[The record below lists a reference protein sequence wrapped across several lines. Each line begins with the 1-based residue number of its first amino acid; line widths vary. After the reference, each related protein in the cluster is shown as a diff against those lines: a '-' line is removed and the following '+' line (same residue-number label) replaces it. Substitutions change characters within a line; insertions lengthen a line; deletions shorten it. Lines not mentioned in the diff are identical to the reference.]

1 MKNTQKYL
9 DYEDCGI
16 FCHELSVILQAGIP
30 LHQGMQSLKETYADT
45 KYGNY
50 FAQISEQLDT
60 RGTLNEALSES
71 KIFPPYLVAM
81 VKIGEVSGKL
91 DSVTEQLATYYEN
104 QAEIQKNIKHALVYP
119 AVLLGLMAIVIIILV
134 TQVLPIFK
142 EVFAGLGVDI
152 NTNQYVNFGVI
163 LSYVALV
170 IIGILL
176 VLAIIFL
183 IMVKTGNSKKAVSI
197 LGKIVP
203 SIKKMQTANASGRF
217 ASEMALLL
225 DSGYQAKEAMELI
238 KDTLDDEEDKEK
250 MVAIEKEMSSGV
262 TFSKAVSDQKLF
274 EPLHLKMIQIGQMT
288 GTEVTTLN
296 KLAKIYH
303 DEVNNNLTHLLAVL
317 EPTLVGILAV
327 VVGIILLAVILP
339 LLGILAVL
347 G

>member
-1 MKNTQKYL
+1 MKNSQKYL

-45 KYGNY
+45 KYGDY
-50 FAQISEQLDT
+50 FVHISECLET
-60 RGTLNEALSES
+60 RGTLNEALSDS

-91 DSVTEQLATYYEN
+91 DEVTKQLATYYEN
-104 QAEIQKNIKHALVYP
+104 QAEIQKNIKHALLYP

-134 TQVLPIFK
+134 VQVLPIFK

-152 NTNQYVNFGVI
+152 NTNQYVTFGVI
-163 LSYVALV
+163 LGYVALV
-170 IIGILL
+170 IIGFLL
-176 VLAIIFL
+176 ILAIIFL
-183 IMVKTGNSKKAVSI
+183 IMVKTGNSKKAIRI
-197 LGKIVP
+197 LGKLIP
-203 SIKKMQTANASGRF
+203 SIKRMQSANASGRF

-225 DSGYQAKEAMELI
+225 DSGYQVKDAMDLV
-238 KDTLDDEEDKEK
+238 KDTLDNKEDKEK
-250 MVAIEKEMSSGV
+250 MITIEKEMASGV
-262 TFSKAVSDQKLF
+262 TFSKAVNNQKLF
-274 EPLHLKMIQIGQMT
+274 EPLHLKMIQVGQMT
-288 GTEVTTLN
+288 GTEVKTLK
-296 KLAKIYH
+296 KLAAMYH
-303 DEVNNNLTHLLAVL
+303 DEVNTILTHLLAVL
-317 EPTLVGILAV
+317 EPTLVGVLAV